1 DVPPWRSRSRA
12 SATSWCPRPRSSP
25 SCGKRTTRTRTF
37 PRSDRSRRTEGVTLE
52 RYRSIVDD
60 WAAFESAAGTPEP
73 TVFRVGT
80 ARIAEA
86 ALLARLA
93 DQGFRTRPVPG
104 MPTFHQV
111 VEEPHPVSMTF
122 EPWYGLLYVQQAST
136 GVAAPALGPLPG
148 ERVLDLCAA
157 PGGKTAHLA
166 QLVGDQGCLVASEI
180 SESRIRGLLGNL
192 YRLGHTHVLAI
203 AGDGRELPGGALFD
217 RVLVDA
223 PCSGEGTLR
232 RRGGRPPRQSRS
244 FAGYV
249 TQAQR
254 ALLRRAISLTKPGGT
269 VLYVTCTFAPEEN
282 EAVVSEIL
290 GSEPVDVE
298 PLHLP
303 VAHAPGLASFEGAQY
318 DPRLVGAA
326 RIYPHHLDS
335 GGLFLARLRKHG
347 ESAVG
352 QPAEADGWSPVPAAF
367 PEDGE

>member
-1 DVPPWRSRSRA
+1 WACICPRPPWTIRRFRAERSSPPVRETRSPHRPSSETSHGRWGTSRPRPGTFPCRPASATTRSSSDVPPWRSRSRA

-122 EPWYGLLYVQQAST
+122 EHWYGLLYVQQAST

-166 QLVGDQGCLVASEI
+166 QLMGDQGCLVASEI
-180 SESRIRGLLGNL
+180 SESRICGLLGNL
-192 YRLGHTHVLAI
+192 YRLGHT
-203 AGDGRELPGGALFD
+203 
-217 RVLVDA
+217 
-223 PCSGEGTLR
+223 
-232 RRGGRPPRQSRS
+232 
-244 FAGYV
+244 
-249 TQAQR
+249 
-254 ALLRRAISLTKPGGT
+254 
-269 VLYVTCTFAPEEN
+269 
-282 EAVVSEIL
+282 
-290 GSEPVDVE
+290 
-298 PLHLP
+298 
-303 VAHAPGLASFEGAQY
+303 
-318 DPRLVGAA
+318 
-326 RIYPHHLDS
+326 
-335 GGLFLARLRKHG
+335 
-347 ESAVG
+347 
-352 QPAEADGWSPVPAAF
+352 
-367 PEDGE
+367 